1 MTLRSTP
8 TFVQGGSHPAENVR
22 LMVQSLLAG
31 ATGAFAGGVGAF
43 DAGHGVGRAGDL
55 LVEENGTPNMSVEVA
70 AGGGFVRNTDSADGG
85 VYHVYNDAPV
95 NLVIAAADPS
105 DPRWDLVIAR
115 VRDSEYSGSDDDA
128 LLEVVAG
135 TPDASPADPVVP
147 DNSLVLA
154 RVVVAAGVS
163 SITDAAITNLAG
175 VARPWNTAWGRVF
188 STTSLSS
195 FTFTNTMGNS
205 STFTWA
211 SLAGRRYEVAV
222 AAEFQS
228 AGSTPHVATL
238 SVRTSANADV
248 NSNVLRWT
256 SRDAGDQFRAGASFV
271 NTPGTTG
278 NITWKLSAVSS
289 ASTSTQT
296 ITSIAVIIKDVGPA

>member
-8 TFVQGGSHPAENVR
+8 TFLQGGAHPAENVR

-31 ATGAFAGGVGAF
+31 ATGAFAGGVGAI
-43 DAGHGVGRAGDL
+43 DASHGVARTGDL

-70 AGGGFVRNTDSADGG
+70 VGGGFVRNTDSADGG

-95 NLVIAAADPS
+95 NLVIGAADPS
-105 DPRWDLVIAR
+105 DARNDLIVAR
-115 VRDSEYSGSDDDA
+115 VRDSEYSGVDDDG

-135 TPDASPADPVVP
+135 TPDASPADPAVP
-147 DNSLVLA
+147 DNCLVLA

-163 SITDAAITNLAG
+163 SITDAAISNVANLA
-175 VARPWNTAWGRVF
+175 RPFNVAWGRVF
-188 STTSLSS
+188 STTSIGS
-195 FTFTNTMGNS
+195 FTFTNTIGNS
-205 STFTWA
+205 STYTWQ
-211 SLAGRRYEVAV
+211 SVAGRRYEVSV

-228 AGSTPHVATL
+228 AGSTPHVATV

-248 NSNVLRWT
+248 NANVLRFT
-256 SRDAGDQFRAGASFV
+256 SRNAGDQFRSGASFIL
-271 NTPGTTG
+271 TPGTTG
-278 NITWKLSAVSS
+278 DVVHKLSAVSS

>member
-31 ATGAFAGGVGAF
+31 ETGAFAGGVGVF
-43 DAGHGVGRAGDL
+43 DAGHGVGRTGDL

-70 AGGGFVRNTDSADGG
+70 AGGGFIRNTDSADGG

-135 TPDASPADPVVP
+135 TPDASPADPAVP

-175 VARPWNTAWGRVF
+175 VARPWNAAWGQVF
-188 STTSLSS
+188 NTTALAG
-195 FTFTNTMGNS
+195 FTFTTSAGNS
-205 STFTWA
+205 STFTWK
-211 SLAGRRYEVAV
+211 SVAGRRYIVAV
-222 AAEFQS
+222 AAQFQS
-228 AGSTPHVATL
+228 NGTTPHIASV
-238 SVRTSANADV
+238 SVRTSADAEVAGNLLQW
-248 NSNVLRWT
+248 S
-256 SRDAGDQFRAGASFV
+256 SRNGGEQFRAGATFSR
-271 NTPGTTG
+271 TPNVTADQV
-278 NITWKLSAVSS
+278 WKLSAQST

-296 ITSIAVIIKDVGPA
+296 IGGIVIVITDVGPA